1 MAFAQKRKYTN
12 QIKKKNV
19 SNRSACNRKK
29 QSPFFMNHYNI
40 LSISLT
46 IKPDANDMNIKSER
60 KLSLCTSLQGRKEK
74 AYQGSNRESKR
85 EGNREGNRE
94 SNREGNRENDQE
106 NNQESY
112 KAGSLTVEAALVFPL
127 LLFLILMILYLF
139 QIQRLEL
146 EIREAL
152 YDAAQNIAATSYAM
166 ELANEKTGTDL
177 TEILELG
184 TGEISLQKEI
194 KDPSLLRL
202 ILGGRAGILCTRENE
217 DENEVVLKAS
227 VILRIPKLVFRSRV
241 LMLQESV
248 CVKKWT
254 GYDPN
259 SGSKETM
266 VYVTEYGDVYHTD
279 RDCTYLNPSV
289 HAITKQELVGERS
302 EDGSIYQRCPLCG
315 KEAGAVVY
323 ITDYGEV
330 YHSSLTCSGLKRT
343 VYCLPEEENGKRA
356 CSKCG
361 GNHSE

>member
-1 MAFAQKRKYTN
+1 MAFAQKRKHNN
-12 QIKKKNV
+12 QIKKKYL
-19 SNRSACNRKK
+19 SNRAAFERKQ

-60 KLSLCTSLQGRKEK
+60 KLSLCTSLKERKK
-74 AYQGSNRESKR
+74 KYCKSGA
-85 EGNREGNRE
+85 
-94 SNREGNRENDQE
+94 
-106 NNQESY
+106 
-112 KAGSLTVEAALVFPL
+112 LTVEAAFVFPL
-127 LLFLILMILYLF
+127 LLFFILLILYLF
-139 QIQRLEL
+139 QIQRLQL

-152 YDAAQNIAATSYAM
+152 YDAAQNIAASSYAM
-166 ELANEKTGTDL
+166 ELANEKTGIEL
-177 TEILELG
+177 TELLEGG

-194 KDPSLLRL
+194 KDPSLLTL
-202 ILGGRAGILCTRENE
+202 ILGGRAGILCTTENE

-227 VILRIPKLVFRSRV
+227 VFLRFPKLVFRSRGV
-241 LMLQESV
+241 MLQEKV

-259 SGSKETM
+259 SGSKEDM
-266 VYVTEYGDVYHTD
+266 VYMTQYGEVYHTD
-279 RDCTYLNPSV
+279 RDCTYLNPSIRAV
-289 HAITKQELVGERS
+289 TRTELSAERS
-302 EDGSIYQRCPLCG
+302 EDGGIYKKCPLCG
-315 KEAGAVVY
+315 KSAGALVY

-343 VYCLPEEENGKRA
+343 VYCIPEEESGKKA